1 MEPLAHVKSV
11 DDDIQAMW
19 ERLDSKYG
27 DPAKVADAIINSIQN
42 VKCIKEGE
50 HKKFIQFVN
59 VIEEGYRD
67 LCNLKL
73 EKEITT
79 TSSISIIEK
88 RLPPD
93 VMKEWARL
101 VSNDT
106 STIDKTDKFPSLLRF
121 LLNLKRALEYQN
133 AELRLSSEKIKGSV
147 NHTDK
152 KDDNPVEQQRNT
164 KQNRQCLIHE
174 NGNHWTSECRVY
186 LSKPIEEKEK
196 IVKEKGA
203 CWSCL
208 RRGHGSQQ
216 CRSKRICNVNNCK
229 RTHHSTLHQE
239 KKVEPSP
246 KQEETPPSVSGTASV
261 CDSTDVDTCLLQIQK
276 IRSPKGWV
284 DVLWDN
290 GASLSFITNAK
301 AEAEKLRGTTNELS
315 QKKGPD
321 FLKLPESAWPITRTY
336 TQQHANVITHTK
348 PDEAVN
354 DSLAKRINIDRF
366 STYNKL
372 IHTTARILA
381 MYNKTHKMTF
391 KNASRPLTPDDI
403 SKAETFWIHGFHS
416 ESDLASYSLKLFWQL
431 TLQWLSGARSI
442 RTKHIIIVSRF
453 S

>member
-1 MEPLAHVKSV
+1 MPNLNINTAPYTLRSCLGMEPLARVKSV

-67 LCNLKL
+67 LRNLKL
-73 EKEITT
+73 EKEIIT

-196 IVKEKGA
+196 IVKERGA

-208 RRGHGSQQ
+208 RRGHRSQQ

-239 KKVEPSP
+239 KKEEPSP
-246 KQEETPPSVSGTASV
+246 KQEETPPSVTGTASV
-261 CDSTDVDTCLLQIQK
+261 CDSTDADTCLLQIQK

-284 DVLWDN
+284 NVLWDN

-301 AEAEKLRGTTNELS
+301 AEAEKLRGTKVTRKEDNGNLGKY
-315 QKKGPD
+315 QK
-321 FLKLPESAWPITRTY
+321 F
-336 TQQHANVITHTK
+336 TK
-348 PDEAVN
+348 DQSN
-354 DSLAKRINIDRF
+354 AKRGQWKLGKISKVYKGEDGKVRRALVEYKNPKPGEKVTEYKGKGFTTIERPV
-366 STYNKL
+366 NKL
-372 IHTTARILA
+372 ITILP
-381 MYNKTHKMTF
+381 
-391 KNASRPLTPDDI
+391 ASEDKWTI
-403 SKAETFWIHGFHS
+403 SKHFGNNNS
-416 ESDLASYSLKLFWQL
+416 ELLCVILKWFLLKTLNSL
-431 TLQWLSGARSI
+431 
-442 RTKHIIIVSRF
+442 
-453 S
+453 

>member
-1 MEPLAHVKSV
+1 MPNLNINTAPYTLRSCLGMEPLARVKSV

-67 LCNLKL
+67 LRNLKL
-73 EKEITT
+73 EKEIIT

-196 IVKEKGA
+196 IVKERGA

-208 RRGHGSQQ
+208 RRGHRSQQ

-239 KKVEPSP
+239 KKEEPSP
-246 KQEETPPSVSGTASV
+246 KQEETPPSVTGTASV
-261 CDSTDVDTCLLQIQK
+261 CDSTDADTCLLQIQK

-284 DVLWDN
+284 NVL
-290 GASLSFITNAK
+290 
-301 AEAEKLRGTTNELS
+301 
-315 QKKGPD
+315 
-321 FLKLPESAWPITRTY
+321 
-336 TQQHANVITHTK
+336 
-348 PDEAVN
+348 
-354 DSLAKRINIDRF
+354 
-366 STYNKL
+366 
-372 IHTTARILA
+372 
-381 MYNKTHKMTF
+381 
-391 KNASRPLTPDDI
+391 
-403 SKAETFWIHGFHS
+403 
-416 ESDLASYSLKLFWQL
+416 
-431 TLQWLSGARSI
+431 
-442 RTKHIIIVSRF
+442 
-453 S
+453 